1 MQSRLAR
8 GSLALALFAAV
19 LASCSNNSDSTS
31 PVPPVTGPTFNLA
44 FPAAGT
50 AGTPGTSNRLFFH
63 DVGAWAYHC
72 IPHGSSGMVGT
83 VNVVVGAADSA
94 FVQVG
99 AGNALVFSPS
109 TVTVDTGGYVR
120 WANVSGMTNH
130 TVSRP

>member
-19 LASCSNNSDSTS
+19 LASCSNNSDSTA
-31 PVPPVTGPTFNLA
+31 PTPPITGPTFNLA

-50 AGTPGTSNRLFFH
+50 AANPGTSNKLVFR
-63 DVGAWAYHC
+63 DVGAWAYRC
-72 IPHGSSGMVGT
+72 IPHGGSGMTGT

-94 FVQVG
+94 FVAVG
-99 AGNALVFSPS
+99 FGNALVFNPA
-109 TVTVDTGGYVR
+109 TVTIDTGGYVR
-120 WANVSGMTNH
+120 WANVSSMTIH